1 MSTETHFTQRGERHI
16 KDCPL
21 QEPSHVAVGLTAVIL
36 AVTGEVPRALV
47 TQRSEPPRGL
57 PEIADEAI
65 AIGKALVMLPSGP
78 FDPERHRTLQMGLR
92 QWVENQTGL
101 SLRYVEQLYTLGN
114 EYRDP
119 GELFGGPRMV
129 SVAYLALSHEAPV
142 SGTGD
147 AQWND
152 CYKFLPWEDWRQGSP
167 AVVETIIRP
176 GLHSWIESSEG
187 NDGDARRRARA
198 ERVSLLFGHDA
209 DSPLSG
215 ELALERYE
223 LLYEA
228 GLVPESLRDQTYRAR
243 SKGLSP
249 SPPPSDVLERA
260 LRLGTPMALDNRR
273 ILAAALGRIRGKLAY
288 RPVVFELLPTEF
300 TLFRL
305 QQVVEAL
312 AGMRLHKQNF
322 RRMVVNGHLVEA
334 TGRMKVTGRGRP
346 AELYRFHRDVMWT
359 RPAVGIGLPHPRAP
373 SSAL

>member
-1 MSTETHFTQRGERHI
+1 MTTKLDFTEGGEGPKGDR
-16 KDCPL
+16 PM
-21 QEPSHVAVGLTAVIL
+21 QEPSQVAVGLTAVIL

-47 TQRSEPPRGL
+47 TQRADPPRRL

-65 AIGKALVMLPSGP
+65 TIGKDVVMLPSGP
-78 FDPERHRTLQMGLR
+78 FDPKRHRTLQMGLR

-101 SLRYVEQLYTLGN
+101 SLRYVEQLYTFGN

-142 SGTGD
+142 SGSGD

-152 CYKFLPWEDWRQGSP
+152 CYQFLPWEDWRQGTP

-176 GLHSWIESSEG
+176 GLQTWIERAGSKG
-187 NDGDARRRARA
+187 GDATRRARA
-198 ERVSLLFGHDA
+198 ERVNLLFGRDA
-209 DSPLSG
+209 DSALSG

-223 LLYEA
+223 ILYEA

-243 SKGLSP
+243 SRGQSP
-249 SPPPSDVLERA
+249 SPTLPDALERA
-260 LRLGTPMALDNRR
+260 LRLGIPMALDNRR

-300 TLFRL
+300 TLYRL

-322 RRMVVNGHLVEA
+322 RRMAVNGHLVEA

-359 RPAVGIGLPHPRAP
+359 RPAVGIGLPHPRT
-373 SSAL
+373 SN